1 MTPRDILG
9 SDLLS
14 WRHLAADGTH
24 DVELMPAEIVDEA
37 GHDEEDDEPIDET
50 LHGT

>member
-14 WRHLAADGTH
+14 WRHLAPGCTEYIELVPAKVIHETPADEG
-24 DVELMPAEIVDEA
+24 
-37 GHDEEDDEPIDET
+37 EDDHLDPI
-50 LHGT
+50 GP